1 MAIRRVVL
9 SLQGTKMNM
18 RLLQFVEN
26 SLHLQSVVQRLEK
39 VKKL

>member
-1 MAIRRVVL
+1 MAIRCVVL
-9 SLQGTKMNM
+9 SLQGTKMNR

-26 SLHLQSVVQRLEK
+26 SFHLQSVVQRLEK